1 MQATAAPVLPQ
12 STLLLM
18 ATACGLCAG
27 ANYFNQPLLH
37 SIAMDLGIS
46 EARASLTVTMAQ
58 VSYAL
63 GLLLLVPLGD
73 MLERRRLVLG
83 LMLLAALGMLA
94 SGMAHSFAL
103 LAAGTLMTGL
113 FSVAAQ
119 VLVPMAASFAAPGA
133 SGRAVGLVMSGLL
146 IGILASRSVA
156 GVLSDLGGWNAVYWV
171 GALAT
176 AGVALLLRRA
186 LPLAQPAQRIGY
198 GAVMRSLLTLAREQP
213 RLRSRALIGGMGFAT
228 VSVLFSTMA
237 LLLAGPGYGFGDAQI
252 GLIGLVGV
260 AGALMANMAGRLADR
275 GWSSAPRWPAA
286 CSCWRAGGAVA
297 GRHQP
302 VVVPGGAAHRRCC
315 AAGPAHQQ
323 PERDL
328 RAGAF
333 GAIAHQCG
341 LHDGVLHRRLAGLG
355 RGLDGVA
362 ALGMDGCQRC
372 RPGPEPVHAGRG
384 RLGQKPG
391 APGQGTGVGHRT
403 NLRHGGAGM
412 HRKRATFRA
421 AHGSARTNPM
431 RQRTSRAQPPLH
443 RIGTLNA

>member
-1 MQATAAPVLPQ
+1 MNRSSPASSLSSPSMQATATPVLPH

-37 SIAMDLGIS
+37 SIAIDLGIS

-146 IGILASRSVA
+146 IGILAARSVA
-156 GVLSDLGGWNAVYWV
+156 GLLSQLGGWNAVYWV
-171 GALAT
+171 GAVAT

-186 LPLAQPAQRIGY
+186 LPLARPAQRIGY

-275 GWSSAPRWPAA
+275 GLEQRTTL
-286 CSCWRAGGAVA
+286 AGGLLMLA
-297 GRHQP
+297 GWAALWL
-302 VVVPGGAAHRRCC
+302 GGTS
-315 AAGPAHQQ
+315 
-323 PERDL
+323 L
-328 RAGAF
+328 WWF
-333 GAIAHQCG
+333 
-341 LHDGVLHRRLAGLG
+341 LAGL
-355 RGLDGVA
+355 LIVDA
-362 ALGMDGCQRC
+362 ALQALHISNQNVIYALAPSARSRINAVYMTGYFI
-372 RPGPEPVHAGRG
+372 
-384 RLGQKPG
+384 G
-391 APGQGTGVGHRT
+391 AS
-403 NLRHGGAGM
+403 L
-412 HRKRATFRA
+412 
-421 AHGSARTNPM
+421 GSAVGSTVWLHWGWTGASVAGLALSLATLAVVAWDRSLA
-431 RQRTSRAQPPLH
+431 RQARA
-443 RIGTLNA
+443 RA

>member
-1 MQATAAPVLPQ
+1 MRSSSPATPLAPGPACATATPVLPQ
-12 STLLLM
+12 ATLLLM

-94 SGMAHSFAL
+94 SGMAHSFGL

-119 VLVPMAASFAAPGA
+119 VLVPMAASFAAPGT

-146 IGILASRSVA
+146 IGILAARSVA
-156 GVLSDLGGWNAVYWV
+156 GLLSELGGWNAVYWA
-171 GALAT
+171 GAVAT
-176 AGVALLLRRA
+176 AGVALALRRV
-186 LPLAQPAQRIGY
+186 LPLARPAERIGY
-198 GAVMRSLLTLAREQP
+198 GAVMRSLLSLLRLQP
-213 RLRSRALIGGMGFAT
+213 RLRSRALIGGLGFAT

-237 LLLAGPGYGFGDAQI
+237 LLLAGPAYGLGDARI

-275 GWSSAPRWPAA
+275 GLEQRTTL
-286 CSCWRAGGAVA
+286 AGGLLMLLGWGALWLGGTSLWWFLVGLLVVDAALQALHISNQNVIYALAPSARSRINAVYMT
-297 GRHQP
+297 GYFI
-302 VVVPGGAAHRRCC
+302 GASLGSAV
-315 AAGPAHQQ
+315 GSYVW
-323 PERDL
+323 L
-328 RAGAF
+328 RAGWQ
-333 GAIAHQCG
+333 GASA
-341 LHDGVLHRRLAGLG
+341 AGLVLSLATLAAVAWD
-355 RGLDGVA
+355 RGLA
-362 ALGMDGCQRC
+362 R
-372 RPGPEPVHAGRG
+372 RAG
-384 RLGQKPG
+384 
-391 APGQGTGVGHRT
+391 
-403 NLRHGGAGM
+403 
-412 HRKRATFRA
+412 ATR
-421 AHGSARTNPM
+421 
-431 RQRTSRAQPPLH
+431 
-443 RIGTLNA
+443 

>member
-1 MQATAAPVLPQ
+1 MNRSSPAPALPSPPMQATAAPVLPQ

-37 SIAMDLGIS
+37 SIAIDLGIS

-94 SGMAHSFAL
+94 SGMAHSFTL

-156 GVLSDLGGWNAVYWV
+156 GVLSELGGWNAVYWV

-275 GWSSAPRWPAA
+275 GLEQRTTL
-286 CSCWRAGGAVA
+286 AGGLLMLA
-297 GRHQP
+297 GWGALWL
-302 VVVPGGAAHRRCC
+302 GGTS
-315 AAGPAHQQ
+315 
-323 PERDL
+323 L
-328 RAGAF
+328 WWF
-333 GAIAHQCG
+333 
-341 LHDGVLHRRLAGLG
+341 LAGL
-355 RGLDGVA
+355 LIVDA
-362 ALGMDGCQRC
+362 ALQALHISNQNVIYALAPSARSRINAVYMTGYFI
-372 RPGPEPVHAGRG
+372 
-384 RLGQKPG
+384 G
-391 APGQGTGVGHRT
+391 AS
-403 NLRHGGAGM
+403 L
-412 HRKRATFRA
+412 
-421 AHGSARTNPM
+421 GSAVGSTVWLHWGWTGASVAGLALSLCTLAVVAWDRSLA
-431 RQRTSRAQPPLH
+431 RQAKARA
-443 RIGTLNA
+443 

>member
-1 MQATAAPVLPQ
+1 MNRSSPAPAMPSPPMQATAAPVLPQ

-73 MLERRRLVLG
+73 MLERRRLVLS

-275 GWSSAPRWPAA
+275 GLEQRTTL
-286 CSCWRAGGAVA
+286 AGGLLMLA
-297 GRHQP
+297 GWGALWL
-302 VVVPGGAAHRRCC
+302 GGTS
-315 AAGPAHQQ
+315 
-323 PERDL
+323 L
-328 RAGAF
+328 WWF
-333 GAIAHQCG
+333 
-341 LHDGVLHRRLAGLG
+341 LAGL
-355 RGLDGVA
+355 LIVDA
-362 ALGMDGCQRC
+362 ALQALHISNQNVIYALAPSARSRINAVYMTGYFI
-372 RPGPEPVHAGRG
+372 
-384 RLGQKPG
+384 G
-391 APGQGTGVGHRT
+391 AS
-403 NLRHGGAGM
+403 L
-412 HRKRATFRA
+412 
-421 AHGSARTNPM
+421 GSAVGSTVWLHWGWTGASVAGLALSLCTLAVVAWDRSLA
-431 RQRTSRAQPPLH
+431 RQAKARA
-443 RIGTLNA
+443 

>member
-1 MQATAAPVLPQ
+1 MNRSSPAPALPSPPMQATAAPVLPQ

-37 SIAMDLGIS
+37 SIAIDLGIS

-94 SGMAHSFAL
+94 SGMAHSFTL

-275 GWSSAPRWPAA
+275 GLEQRTTL
-286 CSCWRAGGAVA
+286 AGGLLMLA
-297 GRHQP
+297 GWGALWL
-302 VVVPGGAAHRRCC
+302 GGTS
-315 AAGPAHQQ
+315 
-323 PERDL
+323 L
-328 RAGAF
+328 WWF
-333 GAIAHQCG
+333 
-341 LHDGVLHRRLAGLG
+341 LAGL
-355 RGLDGVA
+355 LIVDA
-362 ALGMDGCQRC
+362 ALQALHISNQNVIYALAPLARSRINAVYMTGYFIGAS
-372 RPGPEPVHAGRG
+372 AGSAVG
-384 RLGQKPG
+384 SAVWLHWGWTG
-391 APGQGTGVGHRT
+391 AS
-403 NLRHGGAGM
+403 GAGLILSLATLAVVAWD
-412 HRKRATFRA
+412 RSLARQAQQTGQTVQPQGRA
-421 AHGSARTNPM
+421 
-431 RQRTSRAQPPLH
+431 
-443 RIGTLNA
+443 

>member
-1 MQATAAPVLPQ
+1 MNRSSPAPALPSPPMQATAAPVLPQ

-37 SIAMDLGIS
+37 SIAIDLGIS

-228 VSVLFSTMA
+228 VSVLVSTMA

-275 GWSSAPRWPAA
+275 GLEQRTTL
-286 CSCWRAGGAVA
+286 AGGLLMLA
-297 GRHQP
+297 GWGALWL
-302 VVVPGGAAHRRCC
+302 GGTS
-315 AAGPAHQQ
+315 
-323 PERDL
+323 L
-328 RAGAF
+328 WWF
-333 GAIAHQCG
+333 
-341 LHDGVLHRRLAGLG
+341 LAGL
-355 RGLDGVA
+355 LIVDA
-362 ALGMDGCQRC
+362 ALQALHISNQNVIYALAPSARSRINAVYMTGYFI
-372 RPGPEPVHAGRG
+372 
-384 RLGQKPG
+384 G
-391 APGQGTGVGHRT
+391 AS
-403 NLRHGGAGM
+403 L
-412 HRKRATFRA
+412 
-421 AHGSARTNPM
+421 GSAVGSTVWLHWGWTGASVAGLALSLCTLAVVAWDRSLA
-431 RQRTSRAQPPLH
+431 RQAKARA
-443 RIGTLNA
+443 

>member
-1 MQATAAPVLPQ
+1 MNRSSQACAQPSPPMQATATPVLPQ

-37 SIAMDLGIS
+37 SIAIDLGIS
-46 EARASLTVTMAQ
+46 EAHASLTVTMAQ

-146 IGILASRSVA
+146 IGILAARSVA
-156 GVLSDLGGWNAVYWV
+156 GLLSELGGWNAVYWA

-186 LPLAQPAQRIGY
+186 LPLAQPAQPIGY

-275 GWSSAPRWPAA
+275 GLEQRTTL
-286 CSCWRAGGAVA
+286 AGGLLMLA
-297 GRHQP
+297 GWGALWL
-302 VVVPGGAAHRRCC
+302 GGTS
-315 AAGPAHQQ
+315 
-323 PERDL
+323 L
-328 RAGAF
+328 WWF
-333 GAIAHQCG
+333 
-341 LHDGVLHRRLAGLG
+341 LAGL
-355 RGLDGVA
+355 LIVDA
-362 ALGMDGCQRC
+362 ALQALHISNQNVIYALAPLARSRINAVYMTGYFI
-372 RPGPEPVHAGRG
+372 
-384 RLGQKPG
+384 G
-391 APGQGTGVGHRT
+391 AS
-403 NLRHGGAGM
+403 A
-412 HRKRATFRA
+412 
-421 AHGSARTNPM
+421 GSAVGSAVWLHWGWTGASVAGLILSLATLAVVAWDRSLA
-431 RQRTSRAQPPLH
+431 RQAQQTGQADRQQGRA
-443 RIGTLNA
+443 

>member
-1 MQATAAPVLPQ
+1 MPSSPTAAPDTGTPVLPQ
-12 STLLLM
+12 GTLLLM

-37 SIAMDLGIS
+37 SIAVDLGIS

-94 SGMAHSFAL
+94 SGKAHSYTL

-119 VLVPMAASFAAPGA
+119 VLVPMAASFAAPGT

-146 IGILASRSVA
+146 VGILASRSVA

-186 LPLAQPAQRIGY
+186 LPLAQPARRMGY
-198 GAVMRSLLTLAREQP
+198 GEVMRSLLTLAREQP

-275 GWSSAPRWPAA
+275 GLEQRTTL
-286 CSCWRAGGAVA
+286 AGGLLMLA
-297 GRHQP
+297 GWCALWL
-302 VVVPGGAAHRRCC
+302 GGTS
-315 AAGPAHQQ
+315 
-323 PERDL
+323 L
-328 RAGAF
+328 WWF
-333 GAIAHQCG
+333 
-341 LHDGVLHRRLAGLG
+341 LAGL
-355 RGLDGVA
+355 LIVDA
-362 ALGMDGCQRC
+362 ALQALHISNQNVIYALAPSARSRINAVYMTGYFI
-372 RPGPEPVHAGRG
+372 
-384 RLGQKPG
+384 G
-391 APGQGTGVGHRT
+391 AS
-403 NLRHGGAGM
+403 L
-412 HRKRATFRA
+412 
-421 AHGSARTNPM
+421 GSAMGSAVWLHWGWTGASVAGLILSLATLAVVAWDRSLA
-431 RQRTSRAQPPLH
+431 RQAKASA
-443 RIGTLNA
+443 

>member
-1 MQATAAPVLPQ
+1 MNRSSPAPALHSPPMQATAAPVLPQ

-37 SIAMDLGIS
+37 SIAIDLGIS

-94 SGMAHSFAL
+94 SGMAHSFTL

-275 GWSSAPRWPAA
+275 GLEQRTTL
-286 CSCWRAGGAVA
+286 AGGLLMLA
-297 GRHQP
+297 GWGALWL
-302 VVVPGGAAHRRCC
+302 GGTS
-315 AAGPAHQQ
+315 
-323 PERDL
+323 L
-328 RAGAF
+328 WWF
-333 GAIAHQCG
+333 
-341 LHDGVLHRRLAGLG
+341 LAGLLIVDAALQALHISNQNVIYALAPSARSRINAVYMTG
-355 RGLDGVA
+355 YFIGASLGSAVGSTVWLHWGWTGAGVA
-362 ALGMDGCQRC
+362 GLALSLCTLAVVAWDRSLARQ
-372 RPGPEPVHAGRG
+372 A
-384 RLGQKPG
+384 K
-391 APGQGTGVGHRT
+391 A
-403 NLRHGGAGM
+403 
-412 HRKRATFRA
+412 RA
-421 AHGSARTNPM
+421 
-431 RQRTSRAQPPLH
+431 
-443 RIGTLNA
+443 

>member
-275 GWSSAPRWPAA
+275 GLEQRTTL
-286 CSCWRAGGAVA
+286 AGGLLMLA
-297 GRHQP
+297 GWGALWL
-302 VVVPGGAAHRRCC
+302 GGTS
-315 AAGPAHQQ
+315 
-323 PERDL
+323 L
-328 RAGAF
+328 WWF
-333 GAIAHQCG
+333 
-341 LHDGVLHRRLAGLG
+341 LAGL
-355 RGLDGVA
+355 LIVDA
-362 ALGMDGCQRC
+362 ALQALHISNQNVIYALAPSARSRINAVYMTGYFI
-372 RPGPEPVHAGRG
+372 
-384 RLGQKPG
+384 G
-391 APGQGTGVGHRT
+391 AS
-403 NLRHGGAGM
+403 L
-412 HRKRATFRA
+412 
-421 AHGSARTNPM
+421 GSAVGSTVWLHWGWTGASVAGLALSLCTLAVVAWDRSLA
-431 RQRTSRAQPPLH
+431 RQAKARA
-443 RIGTLNA
+443 

>member
-1 MQATAAPVLPQ
+1 MNRSSQACAQPSPPMQATATPVLPQ

-37 SIAMDLGIS
+37 SIAIDLGIS

-275 GWSSAPRWPAA
+275 GLEQRTTL
-286 CSCWRAGGAVA
+286 AGGLLMLA
-297 GRHQP
+297 GWGALWL
-302 VVVPGGAAHRRCC
+302 GGTS
-315 AAGPAHQQ
+315 
-323 PERDL
+323 L
-328 RAGAF
+328 WWF
-333 GAIAHQCG
+333 
-341 LHDGVLHRRLAGLG
+341 LAGL
-355 RGLDGVA
+355 LIVDA
-362 ALGMDGCQRC
+362 ALQALHISNQNVIYALAPLARSRINAVYMTGYFI
-372 RPGPEPVHAGRG
+372 
-384 RLGQKPG
+384 G
-391 APGQGTGVGHRT
+391 AS
-403 NLRHGGAGM
+403 A
-412 HRKRATFRA
+412 
-421 AHGSARTNPM
+421 GSAVGSAVWLHWGWTGASVAGLILSLATLAAVAWDRSLA
-431 RQRTSRAQPPLH
+431 RQAGQADRQQGRA
-443 RIGTLNA
+443 

>member
-1 MQATAAPVLPQ
+1 MNRSSPAPALPSPPMQATAAPVLPQ

-37 SIAMDLGIS
+37 SIAIDLGIS

-275 GWSSAPRWPAA
+275 GLEQRTTL
-286 CSCWRAGGAVA
+286 AGGLLMLA
-297 GRHQP
+297 GWGALWL
-302 VVVPGGAAHRRCC
+302 GGTS
-315 AAGPAHQQ
+315 
-323 PERDL
+323 L
-328 RAGAF
+328 WWF
-333 GAIAHQCG
+333 
-341 LHDGVLHRRLAGLG
+341 LAGL
-355 RGLDGVA
+355 LIVDA
-362 ALGMDGCQRC
+362 ALQALHISNQNVIYALAPLARSRINAVYMTGYFI
-372 RPGPEPVHAGRG
+372 
-384 RLGQKPG
+384 G
-391 APGQGTGVGHRT
+391 AS
-403 NLRHGGAGM
+403 A
-412 HRKRATFRA
+412 
-421 AHGSARTNPM
+421 GSAVGSAVWLHWGWTGASVAGLILSLATLAVVAWDRSLA
-431 RQRTSRAQPPLH
+431 RQAGQADRQQGRA
-443 RIGTLNA
+443 

>member
-1 MQATAAPVLPQ
+1 MNRSSQACAQPSPPMQATATPVLPQ

-37 SIAMDLGIS
+37 SIAIDLGIS

-146 IGILASRSVA
+146 IGILAARSVA
-156 GVLSDLGGWNAVYWV
+156 GLLSELGGWNSVYWV

-186 LPLAQPAQRIGY
+186 LPLAQPAQPIGY

-275 GWSSAPRWPAA
+275 GLEQRTTL
-286 CSCWRAGGAVA
+286 AGGLLMLA
-297 GRHQP
+297 GWGALWL
-302 VVVPGGAAHRRCC
+302 GGTS
-315 AAGPAHQQ
+315 
-323 PERDL
+323 L
-328 RAGAF
+328 WWF
-333 GAIAHQCG
+333 
-341 LHDGVLHRRLAGLG
+341 LAGL
-355 RGLDGVA
+355 LIVDA
-362 ALGMDGCQRC
+362 ALQALHISNQNVIYALAPLARSRINAVYMTGYFI
-372 RPGPEPVHAGRG
+372 
-384 RLGQKPG
+384 G
-391 APGQGTGVGHRT
+391 AS
-403 NLRHGGAGM
+403 A
-412 HRKRATFRA
+412 
-421 AHGSARTNPM
+421 GSAVGSAVWLHWGWTGASVAGLILSLATLAVVAWDRSLA
-431 RQRTSRAQPPLH
+431 RQAGQPQGRA
-443 RIGTLNA
+443 

>member
-1 MQATAAPVLPQ
+1 MNRSSPASALPSPPMQATATPVLPQ

-37 SIAMDLGIS
+37 SIAIDLGIS

-94 SGMAHSFAL
+94 SGMAHSFTL

-275 GWSSAPRWPAA
+275 GLEQRTTL
-286 CSCWRAGGAVA
+286 AGGLLMLA
-297 GRHQP
+297 GWGALWL
-302 VVVPGGAAHRRCC
+302 GGTS
-315 AAGPAHQQ
+315 
-323 PERDL
+323 L
-328 RAGAF
+328 WWF
-333 GAIAHQCG
+333 
-341 LHDGVLHRRLAGLG
+341 LAGL
-355 RGLDGVA
+355 LIVDA
-362 ALGMDGCQRC
+362 ALQALHISNQNVIYALAPSARSRINAVYMTGYFI
-372 RPGPEPVHAGRG
+372 
-384 RLGQKPG
+384 G
-391 APGQGTGVGHRT
+391 AS
-403 NLRHGGAGM
+403 L
-412 HRKRATFRA
+412 
-421 AHGSARTNPM
+421 GSAVGSTVWLHWGWTGASVAGLALSLCTLAVVAWDRSLA
-431 RQRTSRAQPPLH
+431 RQAKARA
-443 RIGTLNA
+443 

>member
-1 MQATAAPVLPQ
+1 MNRSSPAPALPSPPMQATAAPVLPQ

-27 ANYFNQPLLH
+27 GNYFNQPLLH
-37 SIAMDLGIS
+37 SIAIDLGIS

-133 SGRAVGLVMSGLL
+133 GGRAVGLVMSGLL

-275 GWSSAPRWPAA
+275 GLEQRTTL
-286 CSCWRAGGAVA
+286 AGGLLMLA
-297 GRHQP
+297 GWGALWL
-302 VVVPGGAAHRRCC
+302 GGTS
-315 AAGPAHQQ
+315 
-323 PERDL
+323 L
-328 RAGAF
+328 WWF
-333 GAIAHQCG
+333 
-341 LHDGVLHRRLAGLG
+341 LAGL
-355 RGLDGVA
+355 LIVDA
-362 ALGMDGCQRC
+362 ALQALHISNQNVIYALAPSARSRINAVYMTGYFI
-372 RPGPEPVHAGRG
+372 
-384 RLGQKPG
+384 G
-391 APGQGTGVGHRT
+391 AS
-403 NLRHGGAGM
+403 L
-412 HRKRATFRA
+412 
-421 AHGSARTNPM
+421 GSAVGSTVWLHWGWTGASVAGLALSLCTLAVVAWDRSLA
-431 RQRTSRAQPPLH
+431 RQAKARA
-443 RIGTLNA
+443 

>member
-1 MQATAAPVLPQ
+1 MNRSSPAPALPSPPMQATAAPVLPQ

-94 SGMAHSFAL
+94 SGMAHSFTL

-198 GAVMRSLLTLAREQP
+198 GAVMRSLLTLAHEQP

-275 GWSSAPRWPAA
+275 GLEQRTTL
-286 CSCWRAGGAVA
+286 AGGLLMLA
-297 GRHQP
+297 GWGALWL
-302 VVVPGGAAHRRCC
+302 GGTS
-315 AAGPAHQQ
+315 
-323 PERDL
+323 L
-328 RAGAF
+328 WWF
-333 GAIAHQCG
+333 
-341 LHDGVLHRRLAGLG
+341 LAGL
-355 RGLDGVA
+355 LIVDA
-362 ALGMDGCQRC
+362 ALQALHISNQNVIYALAPSARSRINAVYMTGYFI
-372 RPGPEPVHAGRG
+372 
-384 RLGQKPG
+384 G
-391 APGQGTGVGHRT
+391 AS
-403 NLRHGGAGM
+403 L
-412 HRKRATFRA
+412 
-421 AHGSARTNPM
+421 GSAVGSTVWLHWGWTGASVAGLALSLCTLAVVAWDRSLA
-431 RQRTSRAQPPLH
+431 RQAKARA
-443 RIGTLNA
+443 

>member
-1 MQATAAPVLPQ
+1 MNRSSPAPALPSPPMQATAAPVLPQ

-275 GWSSAPRWPAA
+275 GLEQRTTL
-286 CSCWRAGGAVA
+286 AGGLLMLA
-297 GRHQP
+297 GWGALWL
-302 VVVPGGAAHRRCC
+302 GGTS
-315 AAGPAHQQ
+315 
-323 PERDL
+323 L
-328 RAGAF
+328 WWF
-333 GAIAHQCG
+333 
-341 LHDGVLHRRLAGLG
+341 LAGL
-355 RGLDGVA
+355 LIVDA
-362 ALGMDGCQRC
+362 ALQALHISNQNVIYALAPSARSRINAVYMTGYFI
-372 RPGPEPVHAGRG
+372 
-384 RLGQKPG
+384 G
-391 APGQGTGVGHRT
+391 AS
-403 NLRHGGAGM
+403 L
-412 HRKRATFRA
+412 
-421 AHGSARTNPM
+421 GSAVGSTVWLHWGWTGASVAGLALSLCTLAVVAWDRSLA
-431 RQRTSRAQPPLH
+431 RQAKARA
-443 RIGTLNA
+443 

>member
-1 MQATAAPVLPQ
+1 MNRSSPAPALPSPPMQATAAPVLPQ

-37 SIAMDLGIS
+37 SIAIDLGIS

-94 SGMAHSFAL
+94 SGMAHSFTL

-275 GWSSAPRWPAA
+275 GLEQRTTL
-286 CSCWRAGGAVA
+286 AGGLLMLA
-297 GRHQP
+297 GWGALWL
-302 VVVPGGAAHRRCC
+302 GGTS
-315 AAGPAHQQ
+315 
-323 PERDL
+323 L
-328 RAGAF
+328 WWF
-333 GAIAHQCG
+333 
-341 LHDGVLHRRLAGLG
+341 LAGL
-355 RGLDGVA
+355 LIVDA
-362 ALGMDGCQRC
+362 ALQALHISNQNVIYALAPSARSRINAVYMTGYFI
-372 RPGPEPVHAGRG
+372 
-384 RLGQKPG
+384 G
-391 APGQGTGVGHRT
+391 AS
-403 NLRHGGAGM
+403 L
-412 HRKRATFRA
+412 
-421 AHGSARTNPM
+421 GSAVGSTVWLHWGWTGASVAGLALSLCTLAVVAWDRSLA
-431 RQRTSRAQPPLH
+431 RQAKAL
-443 RIGTLNA
+443 A

>member
-1 MQATAAPVLPQ
+1 MNRSSQACAQPSPPMQATATPVLPQ

-37 SIAMDLGIS
+37 SIAIDLGIS

-146 IGILASRSVA
+146 IGILAARSVA
-156 GVLSDLGGWNAVYWV
+156 GLLSELGGWNAVYWV

-186 LPLAQPAQRIGY
+186 LPLAQPAQPIGY

-275 GWSSAPRWPAA
+275 GLEQRTTL
-286 CSCWRAGGAVA
+286 AGGLLMLA
-297 GRHQP
+297 GWGALWL
-302 VVVPGGAAHRRCC
+302 GGTS
-315 AAGPAHQQ
+315 
-323 PERDL
+323 L
-328 RAGAF
+328 WWF
-333 GAIAHQCG
+333 
-341 LHDGVLHRRLAGLG
+341 LAGL
-355 RGLDGVA
+355 LIVDA
-362 ALGMDGCQRC
+362 ALQALHISNQNVIYALAPLARSRINAVYMTGYFI
-372 RPGPEPVHAGRG
+372 
-384 RLGQKPG
+384 G
-391 APGQGTGVGHRT
+391 AS
-403 NLRHGGAGM
+403 A
-412 HRKRATFRA
+412 
-421 AHGSARTNPM
+421 GSAVGSAVWLHWGWTGASVAGLILSLATLAVVAWDRSLA
-431 RQRTSRAQPPLH
+431 RQAGQADRQQGRA
-443 RIGTLNA
+443 

>member
-1 MQATAAPVLPQ
+1 MNRSSPAPALPSPPMQATAAPVLPQ

-37 SIAMDLGIS
+37 SIAIDLGIS

-146 IGILASRSVA
+146 IGILAARSVA
-156 GVLSDLGGWNAVYWV
+156 GLLSELGGWNSVYWV

-275 GWSSAPRWPAA
+275 GLEQRTTL
-286 CSCWRAGGAVA
+286 AGGLLMLA
-297 GRHQP
+297 GWGALWL
-302 VVVPGGAAHRRCC
+302 GGTS
-315 AAGPAHQQ
+315 
-323 PERDL
+323 L
-328 RAGAF
+328 WWF
-333 GAIAHQCG
+333 
-341 LHDGVLHRRLAGLG
+341 LAGL
-355 RGLDGVA
+355 LIVDA
-362 ALGMDGCQRC
+362 ALQALHISNQNVIYALAPSARSRINAVYMTGYFI
-372 RPGPEPVHAGRG
+372 
-384 RLGQKPG
+384 G
-391 APGQGTGVGHRT
+391 AS
-403 NLRHGGAGM
+403 L
-412 HRKRATFRA
+412 
-421 AHGSARTNPM
+421 GSAVGSTVWLHWGWTGASVAGLALSLCTLAVVAWDRSLA
-431 RQRTSRAQPPLH
+431 RQAKARA
-443 RIGTLNA
+443 

>member
-1 MQATAAPVLPQ
+1 MPSSPTAAPDTGTPVLPQ
-12 STLLLM
+12 GTLLLM

-37 SIAMDLGIS
+37 SIAVDLGIS

-83 LMLLAALGMLA
+83 LMLLAALGML
-94 SGMAHSFAL
+94 
-103 LAAGTLMTGL
+103 MTGL

-119 VLVPMAASFAAPGA
+119 VLVPMAASFAAPGT

-146 IGILASRSVA
+146 VGILASRSVA

-186 LPLAQPAQRIGY
+186 LPLAQPARRMGY
-198 GAVMRSLLTLAREQP
+198 GEVMRSLLTLAREQP

-275 GWSSAPRWPAA
+275 GLEQRTTL
-286 CSCWRAGGAVA
+286 AGGLLMLA
-297 GRHQP
+297 GWCALWL
-302 VVVPGGAAHRRCC
+302 GGTS
-315 AAGPAHQQ
+315 
-323 PERDL
+323 L
-328 RAGAF
+328 WWF
-333 GAIAHQCG
+333 
-341 LHDGVLHRRLAGLG
+341 LAGL
-355 RGLDGVA
+355 LIVDA
-362 ALGMDGCQRC
+362 ALQALHISNQNVIYALAPSARSRINAVYMTGYFI
-372 RPGPEPVHAGRG
+372 
-384 RLGQKPG
+384 G
-391 APGQGTGVGHRT
+391 AS
-403 NLRHGGAGM
+403 L
-412 HRKRATFRA
+412 
-421 AHGSARTNPM
+421 GSAMGSAVWLHWGWTGASVAGLILSLATLAVVAWDRSLA
-431 RQRTSRAQPPLH
+431 RQAKASA
-443 RIGTLNA
+443 

>member
-1 MQATAAPVLPQ
+1 MPSSPTAAPDTGTPVLPQ
-12 STLLLM
+12 GTLLLM

-37 SIAMDLGIS
+37 SIAVDLGIS

-83 LMLLAALGMLA
+83 LMLLAALGMMA
-94 SGMAHSFAL
+94 SGMAHSFTL

-119 VLVPMAASFAAPGA
+119 VLVPMAASFAAPGT

-146 IGILASRSVA
+146 VGILASRSVA

-186 LPLAQPAQRIGY
+186 LPLAQPARRMGY
-198 GAVMRSLLTLAREQP
+198 GEVMRSLLTLAREQP

-275 GWSSAPRWPAA
+275 GLEQRTTL
-286 CSCWRAGGAVA
+286 AGGLLMLA
-297 GRHQP
+297 GWCALWL
-302 VVVPGGAAHRRCC
+302 GGTS
-315 AAGPAHQQ
+315 
-323 PERDL
+323 L
-328 RAGAF
+328 WWF
-333 GAIAHQCG
+333 
-341 LHDGVLHRRLAGLG
+341 LAGL
-355 RGLDGVA
+355 LIVDA
-362 ALGMDGCQRC
+362 ALQALHISNQNVIYALAPSARSRINAVYMTGYFI
-372 RPGPEPVHAGRG
+372 
-384 RLGQKPG
+384 G
-391 APGQGTGVGHRT
+391 AS
-403 NLRHGGAGM
+403 L
-412 HRKRATFRA
+412 
-421 AHGSARTNPM
+421 GSAMGSAVWLHWGWTGASVAGLILSLATLAVVAWDRSLA
-431 RQRTSRAQPPLH
+431 RQAKASA
-443 RIGTLNA
+443 